1 MTGIVCLDQEDGLLF
16 NGRRQSRD
24 RVVTEKI
31 LSMTEG
37 KPLWMS
43 AYSRRI
49 FPEDAP
55 VCVAEDLVGKL
66 EELAESARKDAEQVE
81 SAQEELEREEAAQ
94 KKPWQQPGEAA
105 FCLIEEAVN
114 LENEMIDE
122 WIVFRTCGQD
132 KKFQARAEEIMK
144 KEKWSKRHSSGFR
157 KWLITVLL
165 AISVLMTGYSVLK
178 ETGDVL
184 LDQAKAWME
193 EGIDGARDEAGDD
206 GDVASDKKCGGTSAA
221 ETPEDGF
228 WGTEIPVYQGKAWI
242 ELNNN
247 VPLFTKK
254 DYSTKSFET
263 YGELDSLG
271 RCTTAYANVG
281 QDLMPTKERESIS
294 QVKPTG
300 WQKSEY
306 DGIDGKFLYN
316 RCHLIGYQLTAENAN
331 EKNLITG
338 TRYLN
343 VTGMLPFENMV
354 ADYVNETKGHVL
366 YRVTPVFYQD
376 ELVARG
382 VKMEGWSVEDNG
394 EGVCFNVF
402 VYNVQ
407 PGISICYAD
416 GTSSRIAQEETTDP
430 SAQKIYGNR
439 RSKIYHCPGQ
449 AAYEEMKDSPNLV
462 IFDSEEQAQAAGYRK
477 AVR

>member
-1 MTGIVCLDQEDGLLF
+1 
-16 NGRRQSRD
+16 
-24 RVVTEKI
+24 
-31 LSMTEG
+31 
-37 KPLWMS
+37 
-43 AYSRRI
+43 
-49 FPEDAP
+49 
-55 VCVAEDLVGKL
+55 
-66 EELAESARKDAEQVE
+66 
-81 SAQEELEREEAAQ
+81 
-94 KKPWQQPGEAA
+94 
-105 FCLIEEAVN
+105 
-114 LENEMIDE
+114 
-122 WIVFRTCGQD
+122 
-132 KKFQARAEEIMK
+132 MK

-306 DGIDGKFLYN
+306 DGIDGKYLYN

-338 TRYLN
+338 TRY
-343 VTGMLPFENMV
+343 
-354 ADYVNETKGHVL
+354 
-366 YRVTPVFYQD
+366 
-376 ELVARG
+376 
-382 VKMEGWSVEDNG
+382 
-394 EGVCFNVF
+394 
-402 VYNVQ
+402 
-407 PGISICYAD
+407 
-416 GTSSRIAQEETTDP
+416 
-430 SAQKIYGNR
+430 
-439 RSKIYHCPGQ
+439 
-449 AAYEEMKDSPNLV
+449 
-462 IFDSEEQAQAAGYRK
+462 
-477 AVR
+477 

>member
-1 MTGIVCLDQEDGLLF
+1 
-16 NGRRQSRD
+16 
-24 RVVTEKI
+24 
-31 LSMTEG
+31 
-37 KPLWMS
+37 
-43 AYSRRI
+43 
-49 FPEDAP
+49 
-55 VCVAEDLVGKL
+55 
-66 EELAESARKDAEQVE
+66 
-81 SAQEELEREEAAQ
+81 
-94 KKPWQQPGEAA
+94 
-105 FCLIEEAVN
+105 
-114 LENEMIDE
+114 
-122 WIVFRTCGQD
+122 
-132 KKFQARAEEIMK
+132 MK
-144 KEKWSKRHSSGFR
+144 KEKWSKRRSSDFR

-178 ETGDVL
+178 EAGDVL
-184 LDQAKAWME
+184 LDQAQAWME
-193 EGIDGARDEAGDD
+193 EKIDGTRDEAEEDSATASD
-206 GDVASDKKCGGTSAA
+206 GKNGGSPGMASGTQSDKKGAGERNGDISAA

-228 WGTEIPVYQGKAWI
+228 WGTEIPAYQGNAWI

-354 ADYVNETKGHVL
+354 ADYVKETKGHVL

-382 VKMEGWSVEDNG
+382 IKMEGWSVEDNG
-394 EGVCFNVF
+394 ESVCFNVF

-416 GTSSRIAQEETTDP
+416 GTSSRIVQEATADP
-430 SAQKIYGNR
+430 SARKIYGNR

-462 IFDSEEQAQAAGYRK
+462 IFDSEEQAQTAGYRK
-477 AVR
+477 AAR

>member
-1 MTGIVCLDQEDGLLF
+1 
-16 NGRRQSRD
+16 
-24 RVVTEKI
+24 
-31 LSMTEG
+31 
-37 KPLWMS
+37 
-43 AYSRRI
+43 
-49 FPEDAP
+49 
-55 VCVAEDLVGKL
+55 
-66 EELAESARKDAEQVE
+66 
-81 SAQEELEREEAAQ
+81 
-94 KKPWQQPGEAA
+94 
-105 FCLIEEAVN
+105 
-114 LENEMIDE
+114 
-122 WIVFRTCGQD
+122 
-132 KKFQARAEEIMK
+132 MK

-178 ETGDVL
+178 EAGDVL
-184 LDQAKAWME
+184 QDQAKAWME

-281 QDLMPTKERESIS
+281 QDL
-294 QVKPTG
+294 
-300 WQKSEY
+300 
-306 DGIDGKFLYN
+306 
-316 RCHLIGYQLTAENAN
+316 TAENAN

-354 ADYVNETKGHVL
+354 ADYVKETKGHVL

>member
-1 MTGIVCLDQEDGLLF
+1 
-16 NGRRQSRD
+16 
-24 RVVTEKI
+24 
-31 LSMTEG
+31 
-37 KPLWMS
+37 
-43 AYSRRI
+43 
-49 FPEDAP
+49 
-55 VCVAEDLVGKL
+55 
-66 EELAESARKDAEQVE
+66 
-81 SAQEELEREEAAQ
+81 
-94 KKPWQQPGEAA
+94 
-105 FCLIEEAVN
+105 
-114 LENEMIDE
+114 
-122 WIVFRTCGQD
+122 
-132 KKFQARAEEIMK
+132 MK
-144 KEKWSKRHSSGFR
+144 KEKWSKRHSKGFR

-178 ETGDVL
+178 EAGDVL
-184 LDQAKAWME
+184 LDQAQEWLE

-206 GDVASDKKCGGTSAA
+206 GDVASDKKCGGSAGMASDTQSGKNSASKSSGGTSAA

-254 DYSTKSFET
+254 DCSTKSFET

-281 QDLMPTKERESIS
+281 QDLMPTKERENIS

-306 DGIDGKFLYN
+306 DGIDGKYLYN

-394 EGVCFNVF
+394 ESVCFNVVCIQCTARNF
-402 VYNVQ
+402 HLLRGRYEQQDCAGRN
-407 PGISICYAD
+407 GRSF
-416 GTSSRIAQEETTDP
+416 GTE
-430 SAQKIYGNR
+430 
-439 RSKIYHCPGQ
+439 
-449 AAYEEMKDSPNLV
+449 NLW
-462 IFDSEEQAQAAGYRK
+462 EQALENLPLSRTGG
-477 AVR
+477 V

>member
-1 MTGIVCLDQEDGLLF
+1 
-16 NGRRQSRD
+16 
-24 RVVTEKI
+24 
-31 LSMTEG
+31 
-37 KPLWMS
+37 
-43 AYSRRI
+43 
-49 FPEDAP
+49 
-55 VCVAEDLVGKL
+55 
-66 EELAESARKDAEQVE
+66 
-81 SAQEELEREEAAQ
+81 
-94 KKPWQQPGEAA
+94 
-105 FCLIEEAVN
+105 
-114 LENEMIDE
+114 
-122 WIVFRTCGQD
+122 
-132 KKFQARAEEIMK
+132 MK
-144 KEKWSKRHSSGFR
+144 KEKWSKRHSGGFR

-178 ETGDVL
+178 EAGDVL
-184 LDQAKAWME
+184 LDQAQEWLE

-206 GDVASDKKCGGTSAA
+206 GDVVSDKKCGGSAGMASGTQSGKNSASKSGGTSAA

-228 WGTEIPVYQGKAWI
+228 WGTEIPVYQGNAWI

-354 ADYVNETKGHVL
+354 ADYVKETKGHVL

-382 VKMEGWSVEDNG
+382 VEMEGWSVEDNG
-394 EGVCFNVF
+394 ESVCFNVF

-416 GTSSRIAQEETTDP
+416 GTSSRITQEETADP

-439 RSKIYHCPGQ
+439 HSKIYHCPGQ

-462 IFDSEEQAQAAGYRK
+462 IFDSEAQAQTAGYRK
-477 AVR
+477 AAR

>member
-1 MTGIVCLDQEDGLLF
+1 
-16 NGRRQSRD
+16 
-24 RVVTEKI
+24 
-31 LSMTEG
+31 
-37 KPLWMS
+37 
-43 AYSRRI
+43 
-49 FPEDAP
+49 
-55 VCVAEDLVGKL
+55 
-66 EELAESARKDAEQVE
+66 
-81 SAQEELEREEAAQ
+81 
-94 KKPWQQPGEAA
+94 
-105 FCLIEEAVN
+105 
-114 LENEMIDE
+114 
-122 WIVFRTCGQD
+122 
-132 KKFQARAEEIMK
+132 MK

-354 ADYVNETKGHVL
+354 ADVAFQPKINVWNNETSVQLQAVSIHQQVTLGDMRQDADDKWRLLLGLVKVHNKVLAYTEDKQSLPAEVLQTAGDYLELASYEEAAGMSQERLQQAEEIVLLDLPAYPLADIMRRLRQQGAKHVTL
-366 YRVTPVFYQD
+366 LFNQPDLEERLQRLALTHPDRDAMMQAYK
-376 ELVARG
+376 LVMNAL
-382 VKMEGWSVEDNG
+382 KMRTTVSVE
-394 EGVCFNVF
+394 ELLSAHAE
-402 VYNVQ
+402 Q
-407 PGISICYAD
+407 IS
-416 GTSSRIAQEETTDP
+416 
-430 SAQKIYGNR
+430 
-439 RSKIYHCPGQ
+439 
-449 AAYEEMKDSPNLV
+449 
-462 IFDSEEQAQAAGYRK
+462 EQAVKIMEELGFISYNNGIIEKAAIKRCSLEDAPLYVTLQQERERLEHIYKENYRLSQHELL
-477 AVR
+477 RC